1 MHETYDK
8 SKHYNLLIAEN
19 KKNDKK
25 KRVSFS
31 LFQADTFEEIAN
43 LRKIRENQLN
53 NFVMSKNKTNELRRS
68 KEKNIKKYSDNS
80 SSFNSNNSSNL
91 FSQIGVKGSN
101 SNNTHSNSLSMGIRI
116 NSQESDKKSHTFSE
130 NSLKHSK
137 ENKEIM
143 NQSIINAEEKKKEDE
158 IKRNI
163 LKEKEEKH
171 NKKFEDNKM
180 KKELEE
186 KKKKEIEEKK
196 KKEENDKVKRDMEE
210 KNRKE
215 QEEKKKKEQEEQ
227 IQKEIEEKIR
237 KELEEKIRKEQEE
250 KIKKELEEKIKKELE
265 DKLQKEKEEEE
276 KRKQEEEEKKQR
288 EEEEKIKLLTL
299 QANTTTFTSILNH
312 LFKHSKSQKQK
323 YFPLLKL
330 CLEALIQ
337 ENIDK
342 FLNYETDETYYKY
355 ITNKI
360 NHYLFSKYFSSFLTN
375 TKKKLHKKML
385 YNYHKGKAAKYLLY
399 RQYKMKALTF
409 SALSSFAIKQK
420 QWINKIRSELSKG
433 LLWSCLDSLKLY
445 VNYKKIKRYFI
456 LKKQKRL
463 FDAIVKNNIEASEMD
478 KKAQKVFL
486 IFTYKSFFHKAKRN
500 ILITKGQIVNEK
512 IAKEYRKQNLL
523 KKIFNLIY
531 SYYKVKKEKILKSK
545 KRFMVNHENK
555 DYINIQVTQK
565 EVVKFKNNSAIKR
578 VSNKINLV

>member
-53 NFVMSKNKTNELRRS
+53 NFVMSKNKTNEQRRS
-68 KEKNIKKYSDNS
+68 KEKNIKKNFDNS

-91 FSQIGVKGSN
+91 LSKIGVKGSN
-101 SNNTHSNSLSMGIRI
+101 SNNTFNSSLSMGIRI
-116 NSQESDKKSHTFSE
+116 NSQESDKKNNIYSE
-130 NSLKHSK
+130 SS
-137 ENKEIM
+137 NKFI
-143 NQSIINAEEKKKEDE
+143 
-158 IKRNI
+158 
-163 LKEKEEKH
+163 KEKEEIVKQPIL
-171 NKKFEDNKM
+171 NV
-180 KKELEE
+180 
-186 KKKKEIEEKK
+186 EEKK
-196 KKEENDKVKRDMEE
+196 KKEEEINRNILREREE
-210 KNRKE
+210 KQKKEFEDNQIKKELEEKRKKEKLRKE
-215 QEEKKKKEQEEQ
+215 KEEKKKKEQEEQ

-265 DKLQKEKEEEE
+265 DKLEKEKEEEE
-276 KRKQEEEEKKQR
+276 KRKQEEEEKRQK

-312 LFKHSKSQKQK
+312 LFKRSKSQKQK

-360 NHYLFSKYFSSFLTN
+360 NHYLFSKYFSSFLAN
-375 TKKKLHKKML
+375 TKEKLHKKML

-456 LKKQKRL
+456 LKKQKKL
-463 FDAIVKNNIEASEMD
+463 FDAIVKNNIDASEMD

-486 IFTYKSFFHKAKRN
+486 IFTYKSFFHKAKRD

-523 KKIFNLIY
+523 KKIFNLIH
-531 SYYKVKKEKILKSK
+531 SYYKVKKEKIMKSK
-545 KRFMVNHENK
+545 KKFMVNHENK